1 MATKNEIRKTVYAL
15 GRGLGMDNEDIHA
28 LVYGISGKEHIS
40 ELTDKEFF
48 AVRAELMNRMKG
60 MPPAPAEK
68 KAKPKSEY
76 TYDRGRLSE
85 AQAKYI
91 WRLMYQLE
99 SFDEKPCDK
108 TLRER
113 LAAIIRKELN
123 VPVIDS
129 CSGGKTD
136 IFRNVSSEGAS
147 KLIEQLKRYVA
158 SAERKAIKRRASGE

>member
-28 LVYGISGKEHIS
+28 LVYGITGKEHIS

-136 IFRNVSSEGAS
+136 IFRNVSSEGAD
-147 KLIEQLKRYVA
+147 
-158 SAERKAIKRRASGE
+158 RKSVV

>member
-15 GRGLGMDNEDIHA
+15 GRGLGMDNEDIHT

-60 MPPAPAEK
+60 MPPAPAERK
-68 KAKPKSEY
+68 SKPKNEY
-76 TYDRGRLSE
+76 SYDGGRLSE

-99 SFDEKPCDK
+99 SYDEKPCEK
-108 TLRER
+108 SLRER

-129 CSGGKTD
+129 CSGANTD
-136 IFRNVSSEGAS
+136 IFQNVTTEGAS
-147 KLIEQLKRYVA
+147 RLIEQLKRYVA

>member
-1 MATKNEIRKTVYAL
+1 MATKAEIRKTVYAL

-28 LVYGISGKEHIS
+28 LVYGITGKEHIS

-60 MPPAPAEK
+60 MPPAPAER
-68 KAKPKSEY
+68 KPKTEY
-76 TYDRGRLSE
+76 SYDRGRLSE

-123 VPVIDS
+123 VPVIDGY
-129 CSGGKTD
+129 SGGKTD
-136 IFRNVSSEGAS
+136 IFKNVTSEGAS

>member
-48 AVRAELMNRMKG
+48 AVRAELMQRMKG
-60 MPPAPAEK
+60 MPPAPAER
-68 KAKPKSEY
+68 KPKTEY
-76 TYDRGRLSE
+76 SYDRGRLSE

-99 SFDEKPCDK
+99 SYDEKPCDK

-136 IFRNVSSEGAS
+136 IFKNVTSEGAS